1 MNIFCSVS
9 EGYKVRIHVVCLC
22 ALVLGA
28 IFLFPSTTFSQGDSS
43 QLAPTVP
50 SQQGTMQT
58 GTTPAENEEHHR
70 AIQKMEK
77 MANKKREADLK
88 RDTDQL
94 LQLATELKT
103 YVDKNN
109 ENVLSLDVV
118 KKADQIEKLA
128 HSVKTKMSA
137 ENMSIDGP

>member
-1 MNIFCSVS
+1 M
-9 EGYKVRIHVVCLC
+9 RIHVVCLC

-28 IFLFPSTTFSQGDSS
+28 VFLFPSTTFSQDDSS
-43 QLAPTVP
+43 QLTVS
-50 SQQGTMQT
+50 SQQGTIQT

-70 AIQKMEK
+70 AIQKMQK

-109 ENVLSLDVV
+109 ENVLSLDVI